1 MAPPARSKVYWVF
14 RVLPLIWGRRRAD
27 ARHVDTVARSGFG
40 KGDVMACIGARSG
53 GVDRPARPSPLAVTV
68 AILLSVAL
76 AACTSNSSTNS
87 TGGGP
92 VGTPAPLDA
101 KTNPNQP
108 KDDGPP
114 KSGGTLRFAVDAET
128 DGFNPVSN
136 NFAQAGNLIASSIFD
151 PLMKITADRKI
162 EPYLA
167 ESVTPNADA
176 TVWTVKARPNVVF
189 HDGTPFDG
197 EAIRVNLATR
207 KTSGLASIALEPIES
222 VTKVD
227 DMTAQVK
234 MRQPWAAW
242 NWTLASQ
249 TGYMISPANLLK
261 EDGTVNPEASDRP
274 IGTGPFRFAERQ
286 HDSFVKVTKNPTYW
300 QAGKPY
306 LDAIDFRIIVDPT
319 ARAKSLESGT
329 IDAMITERPADVKKF
344 RETPGYVQAEDFQ
357 GDTSAVMLN
366 EAKPPFDNLNA
377 RKALAYATDRQ
388 SVIESVGDGLPPD
401 ATEPYN
407 PAQKWYVADAPYPSF
422 DLAKAKELVEA
433 YKKETGQ
440 AALTFEIIG
449 RPGDDQDTLLQVLL
463 EQWKSAGI
471 EATIKTLEQTQ
482 FLINVVYGKYQ
493 AAPFR
498 NFSYVDPDS
507 NYIFFHSSSAKGLDV
522 LSINFTQMKEP
533 VIDAALDEAR
543 ASSDPEVRT
552 KAYATVIRK
561 LNENLGY
568 IWLYHNLWAFTAS
581 DKVGGLKTVQDE
593 GFARQDAKPWW
604 STLWMK

>member
-1 MAPPARSKVYWVF
+1 MAWTGAR
-14 RVLPLIWGRRRAD
+14 
-27 ARHVDTVARSGFG
+27 TVAAILVS
-40 KGDVMACIGARSG
+40 
-53 GVDRPARPSPLAVTV
+53 LAVV
-68 AILLSVAL
+68 G
-76 AACTSNSSTNS
+76 CTSSATSDGQGS
-87 TGGGP
+87 A
-92 VGTPAPLDA
+92 GTPAPLDV

-108 KDDGPP
+108 KDDGAP

-136 NFAQAGNLIASSIFD
+136 NFAQAGNMIASSIYD
-151 PLMKITADRKI
+151 PLMKITADRSI

-167 ESVTPNADA
+167 ESVTPNADS
-176 TVWTVKARPNVVF
+176 TVWTIKARPNVVF
-189 HDGTPFDG
+189 HDGAPFDG
-197 EAIRVNLATR
+197 EAIRANIATR
-207 KTSGLASIALEPIES
+207 KTSGLASIALEPIDS
-222 VTKVD
+222 VTTVD
-227 DMTAQVK
+227 AMTAQVK
-234 MRQPWAAW
+234 MKQPWAAW

-249 TGYMISPANLLK
+249 TGYMVSPKALLK
-261 EDGTVNPEASDRP
+261 EDGTVNPAVSEHP
-274 IGTGPFRFAERQ
+274 VGTGPFMFDQRE
-286 HDSFVKVTKNPTYW
+286 HDSFVKVKKNPNYW

-329 IDAMITERPADVKKF
+329 VDAMFTERPADVKKF
-344 RETPGYVQAEDFQ
+344 REASGYIQAEDFQ

-366 EAKPPFDNLNA
+366 EAKPPFDNINA
-377 RKALAYATDRQ
+377 RAALAYATDRQ
-388 SVIESVGDGLPPD
+388 SVIDTVGDGLPPD
-401 ATEPYN
+401 ANGPYN
-407 PAQKWYVADAPYPSF
+407 PAQKWYVPDAPYPSF
-422 DLAKAKELVEA
+422 DLAKAKEHVEK
-433 YKKETGQ
+433 YKQETGQ
-440 AALTFEIIG
+440 PTLSFEISG
-449 RPGDDQDTLLQVLL
+449 RPGDDQETLLQVLL

-522 LSINFTQMKEP
+522 LSINFTQMKDP
-533 VIDAALDEAR
+533 VIDAALDKAR
-543 ASSDPEVRT
+543 ASNDASVR
-552 KAYATVIRK
+552 KESYATVIRR

-581 DKVGGLKTVQDE
+581 DKVGGLKHVQDE

-604 STLWMK
+604 SGLWMK

>member
-1 MAPPARSKVYWVF
+1 MAWTGAR
-14 RVLPLIWGRRRAD
+14 
-27 ARHVDTVARSGFG
+27 TVAAILVS
-40 KGDVMACIGARSG
+40 
-53 GVDRPARPSPLAVTV
+53 LAVV
-68 AILLSVAL
+68 G
-76 AACTSNSSTNS
+76 CTSSATSDGQGS
-87 TGGGP
+87 A
-92 VGTPAPLDA
+92 GTPAPLDV

-108 KDDGPP
+108 KDDGAP

-136 NFAQAGNLIASSIFD
+136 NFAQAGNMIASSIYD
-151 PLMKITADRKI
+151 PLMKITADRSI

-167 ESVTPNADA
+167 ESVTPNADS
-176 TVWTVKARPNVVF
+176 TVWTIKARPNVVF
-189 HDGTPFDG
+189 HDGAPFDG
-197 EAIRVNLATR
+197 EAIRANIATR
-207 KTSGLASIALEPIES
+207 KTSGLASIALEPIDS
-222 VTKVD
+222 VTTVD
-227 DMTAQVK
+227 AMTAQVK
-234 MRQPWAAW
+234 MKQPWAAW

-249 TGYMISPANLLK
+249 TGYMVSPKALLK
-261 EDGTVNPEASDRP
+261 EDGTVNPAVSEHP
-274 IGTGPFRFAERQ
+274 VGTGPFMFDQRE
-286 HDSFVKVTKNPTYW
+286 HDSFVKVKKNPNYW

-329 IDAMITERPADVKKF
+329 VDAMFTERPADVKKF
-344 RETPGYVQAEDFQ
+344 REASGYIQAEDFQ

-366 EAKPPFDNLNA
+366 EAKPPFDNINA
-377 RKALAYATDRQ
+377 RAALAYATDRQ
-388 SVIESVGDGLPPD
+388 SVIDTVGDGLPPD
-401 ATEPYN
+401 ANGPYN
-407 PAQKWYVADAPYPSF
+407 PTQKWYVPDAPYPSF
-422 DLAKAKELVEA
+422 DLAKAKEHVEK
-433 YKKETGQ
+433 YKQETGQ
-440 AALTFEIIG
+440 PTLSFEISG
-449 RPGDDQDTLLQVLL
+449 RPGDDQETLLQVLL

-522 LSINFTQMKEP
+522 LSINFTQMKDP
-533 VIDAALDEAR
+533 VIDAALDKAR
-543 ASSDPEVRT
+543 ASNDPAVR
-552 KAYATVIRK
+552 KESYATVIRR

-581 DKVGGLKTVQDE
+581 DKVGGLKHVQDE

-604 STLWMK
+604 SVLWMK